1 MENITETQ
9 KALIVILA
17 DIGISSQKISE
28 IMQFLQE
35 EEQAQKMLK
44 KIVEMYDN
52 KEPLNQETIMRELAN
67 LFK

>member
-9 KALIVILA
+9 KALIKILA

-35 EEQAQKMLK
+35 EELAQTMLK
-44 KIVEMYDN
+44 RIIKMYDN
-52 KEPLNQETIMRELAN
+52 KKLLNQETIMKELAN
-67 LFK
+67 LF

>member
-44 KIVEMYDN
+44 KIVKMYDN